1 MHTFKFQ
8 NIALYWVF
16 SQIAA
21 PVINFWHGIFS
32 ARPQTFN
39 IDDYTRKPAKFGGIA
54 QIERSSPMRP
64 VIGIVPSYSTG
75 MQPGEESFIAR
86 ERYALSIEAAGGA
99 PIVLP
104 ITQLDDV
111 CERIFPMID
120 GFLLTGGQD
129 ITPARYGCHV
139 CPLGTPL
146 EPQREEL
153 EYRVIKYCYENDV
166 PLMGICRGMQI
177 MNVYFGGT
185 LVADLPT
192 AAAQAAAA
200 QNEGGAGA
208 VSPGGEGVTGGGAGA
223 SDTFGVPNSREN
235 FRSPTRLRLGYSG
248 KAGIHAYGSSGT
260 FGKESKESKES
271 KDSVPDKFGHASPSA
286 VRLSDEQM
294 ASLDSLNGVDVEHW
308 QKCDYAKPTH
318 PVSVVPNTKLSGLL
332 GTTLVDTNSMHHQG
346 ICKLGRG
353 LAPVAYGPD
362 GLVEAIEVTG
372 RKFMLGVQWHPE
384 FMKQDMRMGCLF
396 SSLISACK

>member
-1 MHTFKFQ
+1 
-8 NIALYWVF
+8 
-16 SQIAA
+16 
-21 PVINFWHGIFS
+21 
-32 ARPQTFN
+32 
-39 IDDYTRKPAKFGGIA
+39 
-54 QIERSSPMRP
+54 MRP

-200 QNEGGAGA
+200 QNEGAAGA

-223 SDTFGVPNSREN
+223 SD
-235 FRSPTRLRLGYSG
+235 
-248 KAGIHAYGSSGT
+248 A